1 MSNDLIT
8 FNPEQL
14 ALIKTQIAAECT
26 DGELQLFLA
35 VAQRT
40 GLDPFSRQIY
50 CVKRKGKMTIQ
61 TSIDGYRLIA
71 DRSGKYAGGDEA
83 IYTHDDENYVI
94 KAVFTVHKLMDGVR
108 YPFVGVAH
116 WSEYCPLDKEG
127 NPEFMW
133 KKMPYTMLAKCAEAQ
148 ALRRAF
154 PADLSGIYT
163 TEEMAQAGEAEV
175 VKLKRNAIEA
185 PATTKVALKALET
198 KPAVFTAV
206 DGEYGFEDMIT
217 KGQLAKIGE
226 LLKACK
232 FSPAQKSQWQAMM
245 RTDYHAESAK
255 DLTCA
260 NAEIIINDL
269 NAIAHSDAL
278 DQVTEMAKNA

>member
-1 MSNDLIT
+1 MSTDLIS
-8 FNPEQL
+8 FNEEQL
-14 ALIKTQIAAECT
+14 ALIKTQIAPECS

-50 CVKRKGKMTIQ
+50 AVKRKGKMTIQ

-83 IYTHDDENYVI
+83 IFSHDSEGYVI
-94 KAVFTVHKLMDGVR
+94 KAVFTVHKLMNGVR

-116 WSEYCPLDKEG
+116 WSEYAPIDKDG
-127 NPEFMW
+127 NPEWMW

-163 TEEMAQAGEAEV
+163 QEEMMQAVETEAIKVKKSAVESLPAPVKKLPQKAQESE
-175 VKLKRNAIEA
+175 
-185 PATTKVALKALET
+185 
-198 KPAVFTAV
+198 
-206 DGEYGFEDMIT
+206 DYSFEDMIT
-217 KGQLAKIGE
+217 KPQLAKIGD

-232 FSPAQKSQWQAMM
+232 FSPAEKAQWQAMM
-245 RTDYHAESAK
+245 RADYHAESAK
-255 DLTCA
+255 DLTSAAAEVIISDLDAIVQSKEMA
-260 NAEIIINDL
+260 NA
-269 NAIAHSDAL
+269 
-278 DQVTEMAKNA
+278 